1 MRETAFRHK
10 VYATFMAKPMANLPG
25 SALHLHQS
33 LFDLQSK
40 RNLFANEEGKHTP
53 LFLSF
58 IAGLQTYLP
67 EMMPMIGP
75 NVNSYRRIIPN
86 TAAPINVHWGV
97 DNRTVGLRVPFAEQ
111 ADMRVENRLPGADAN
126 PYLAM
131 AASLGCGYLGI
142 RQGLQPDEPLTDSAY
157 YRDYSLPRSLSEAVA
172 LFEDN
177 PVAKELF
184 GEKFVQIYSA
194 VKRTEYEA
202 FFQVISTWEREFLLL
217 NV

>member
-1 MRETAFRHK
+1 MLRTPTWRWQFR
-10 VYATFMAKPMANLPG
+10 G
-25 SALHLHQS
+25 
-33 LFDLQSK
+33 
-40 RNLFANEEGKHTP
+40 
-53 LFLSF
+53 
-58 IAGLQTYLP
+58 
-67 EMMPMIGP
+67 
-75 NVNSYRRIIPN
+75 
-86 TAAPINVHWGV
+86 
-97 DNRTVGLRVPFAEQ
+97 
-111 ADMRVENRLPGADAN
+111 
-126 PYLAM
+126 
-131 AASLGCGYLGI
+131 GCGYLGI

-157 YRDYSLPRSLSEAVA
+157 YRDYSPPHSLLEAVA

>member
-1 MRETAFRHK
+1 M
-10 VYATFMAKPMANLPG
+10 
-25 SALHLHQS
+25 
-33 LFDLQSK
+33 
-40 RNLFANEEGKHTP
+40 
-53 LFLSF
+53 
-58 IAGLQTYLP
+58 
-67 EMMPMIGP
+67 
-75 NVNSYRRIIPN
+75 
-86 TAAPINVHWGV
+86 HWGV
-97 DNRTVGLRVPFAEQ
+97 DNRTVELRVPFAEQ

-142 RQGLQPDEPLTDSAY
+142 RQSLQPDEPLTDSAY
-157 YRDYSLPRSLSEAVA
+157 YRDYSLPRSPSEAVA
-172 LFEDN
+172 LFENN
-177 PVAKELF
+177 PVAKKLF